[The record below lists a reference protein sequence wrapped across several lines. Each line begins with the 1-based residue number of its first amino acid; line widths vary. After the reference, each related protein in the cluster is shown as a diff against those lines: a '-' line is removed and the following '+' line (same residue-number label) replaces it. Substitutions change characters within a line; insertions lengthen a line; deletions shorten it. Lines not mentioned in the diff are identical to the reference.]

1 MEKMTPEAKR
11 IRKIYK
17 RKYRQENKEK
27 INKQQ
32 REWRAKNPDKV
43 RAYQA
48 KYWSK
53 KAIKIKDA
61 LEE

>member
-27 INKQQ
+27 INKT
-32 REWRAKNPDKV
+32 A
-43 RAYQA
+43 
-48 KYWSK
+48 
-53 KAIKIKDA
+53 
-61 LEE
+61 